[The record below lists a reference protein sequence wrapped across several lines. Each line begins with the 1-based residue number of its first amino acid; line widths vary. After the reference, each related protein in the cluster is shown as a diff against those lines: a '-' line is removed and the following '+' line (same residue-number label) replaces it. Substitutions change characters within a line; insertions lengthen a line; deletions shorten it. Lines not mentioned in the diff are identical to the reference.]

1 MLDDRP
7 RASDRAGR
15 EHRRAGL
22 PHQIARRLDSGQV
35 AVETAQTDAKLADL
49 AEECL
54 DGVPMPRHAETIG
67 HASEVVDPLCCLA
80 IRHRGPIMA
89 QGSARVCRGNA
100 LTGGRF
106 AMWWRGADSKTP
118 GGGEAPGARLAT

>member
-1 MLDDRP
+1 MLDNRP
-7 RASDRAGR
+7 RASDRTGR

-22 PHQIARRLDSGQV
+22 PRQIARRLGSGQV

-49 AEECL
+49 AEERL

-80 IRHRGPIMA
+80 VRHRGPIIA
-89 QGSARVCRGNA
+89 EKLSFVPHRQRRGCGCGSVRGPE
-100 LTGGRF
+100 GR
-106 AMWWRGADSKTP
+106 RG
-118 GGGEAPGARLAT
+118 